1 MSYIGANAQGMIA
14 NLETIDLPQSGSI
27 KIAGH
32 EHIRHDI
39 ANDKLV
45 YGTGVPAH
53 TIVQVISNTF
63 TGTASSSNNIY
74 TPSFLTESITSKAT
88 NSKFLVMVTSIT
100 GGNDATAKVQ
110 LRRTIGT
117 NVNYIENADGNTFQ
131 DSASNTFGVTMIS
144 DARLS
149 SVRHGTN
156 LHLSYVDSP
165 SVSSGTSINYKIWLR
180 SVDSNA
186 AYLGRSAFSDTESS
200 AIKVLSSMIIM
211 EIAA

>member
-1 MSYIGANAQGMIA
+1 MSGTLTIGNKEIFSHSDATDKVTYG
-14 NLETIDLPQSGSI
+14 SGI
-27 KIAGH
+27 PAGTV
-32 EHIRHDI
+32 I
-39 ANDKLV
+39 
-45 YGTGVPAH
+45 
-53 TIVQVISNTF
+53 QVISNTF
-63 TGTASSSNNIY
+63 TGTTSSGNNIY

-117 NVNYIENADGNTFQ
+117 SVNYIENADGNTFL
-131 DSASNTFGVTMIS
+131 DSAGDTFGVTMIS

-156 LHLSYVDSP
+156 LHLSYIDSP

-180 SVDSNA
+180 SIDSNI
-186 AYLGRSAFSDTESS
+186 AYLGRSGFSDTESS
-200 AIKVLSSMIIM
+200 AVKVLSSMIIM